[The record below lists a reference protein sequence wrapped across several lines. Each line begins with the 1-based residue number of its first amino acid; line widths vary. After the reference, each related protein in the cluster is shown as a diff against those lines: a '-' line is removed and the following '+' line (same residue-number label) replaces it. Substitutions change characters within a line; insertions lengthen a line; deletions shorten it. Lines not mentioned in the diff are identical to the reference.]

1 MNRYRLLSLFI
12 LVCLIAAGCNQA
24 KVDLP
29 AAGDPVA
36 WIDAPLDGMLLPLAP
51 YEIVFHITDDS
62 PLTQGEVS
70 INGSLAAQIA
80 VSDGGNM
87 ATLRYVW
94 TPPANGRYVI
104 EARGQSSD
112 GAWSAPARVEV
123 EVGEPTPTVT
133 FTPTTTPTLTATPTP
148 TLTPTETSTPT
159 PTATFTPTA
168 TRTPLP
174 GPAPI
179 TFNNV
184 HPNTTQIFFYRDTC
198 GRKEV
203 DLYVT
208 IPLAS
213 KVTKVTVNYRLVAR
227 SGTQPPTS
235 WLSKDMYVNNATT
248 GEWLVTIKPEAVF
261 TGIFFYTQSVVEYQF
276 TAFNEKGSKSSG
288 VYDDVKLEMCR

>member
-70 INGSLAAQIA
+70 INGSLAAQVA

-87 ATLRYVW
+87 ATLRYIW

-133 FTPTTTPTLTATPTP
+133 FTPTATPTLTATPTP

-174 GPAPI
+174 GPVPI

-227 SGTQPPTS
+227 SGTQPPTG

-276 TAFNEKGSKSSG
+276 TALNEKGSKSSG

>member
-70 INGSLAAQIA
+70 INGSLAAQVA

-133 FTPTTTPTLTATPTP
+133 FTPTATPTLTATPTP

-227 SGTQPPTS
+227 SGTQPPTG

>member
-70 INGSLAAQIA
+70 INGSLAAQVA

-133 FTPTTTPTLTATPTP
+133 FTPTATPTLTATPTP

-227 SGTQPPTS
+227 SGTQPPTG

-276 TAFNEKGSKSSG
+276 TALNEKGSKSSG

>member
-70 INGSLAAQIA
+70 INGSLAAQVA

-87 ATLRYVW
+87 ATLRYIW

-133 FTPTTTPTLTATPTP
+133 FTPTATPTLTATPTP

-227 SGTQPPTS
+227 SGTQPPTG

-276 TAFNEKGSKSSG
+276 TALNEKGSKSSG